1 MKELNL
7 HGLVDQLVPIDV
19 QCQTRP
25 SDIVQLIVLDIL
37 SVRQALVHLESWAAQ
52 IDLEKL
58 IRAGLTAN
66 QLNDDATGRDLDR
79 LHEAGIHEIVSSFLL
94 RTYRIEKLLLHC
106 FHGDTTSKSVYGAYE
121 NPADTLNIT
130 YGYSRDRVGAKQIQF
145 GLFGNTD
152 GIPLYAD
159 VHDGNTSDKEW
170 NPDVLRKVHKQLEK
184 AELTDDFVYVADSA
198 AMTQDTF
205 KQVKAENAYLLTRA
219 PNQLNIVKEALQL
232 AEQPETEWTT
242 PFQSTEKT
250 GATYRCFETNAIY
263 YGTDVRLIVMESSA
277 LDKRKEHTLAKRVAA
292 EADVIA
298 QAQKQY
304 RKAPFHCEA
313 DAKQALELR
322 GNFIGN
328 AKRF

>member
-37 SVRQALVHLESWAAQ
+37 SGRQALVHLESWAAQ

-121 NPADTLNIT
+121 NPADTRLARLAIRMAFCCMPMSMMATPRTRN
-130 YGYSRDRVGAKQIQF
+130 
-145 GLFGNTD
+145 
-152 GIPLYAD
+152 GIP
-159 VHDGNTSDKEW
+159 TSF
-170 NPDVLRKVHKQLEK
+170 EK
-184 AELTDDFVYVADSA
+184 YISNW
-198 AMTQDTF
+198 
-205 KQVKAENAYLLTRA
+205 K
-219 PNQLNIVKEALQL
+219 
-232 AEQPETEWTT
+232 
-242 PFQSTEKT
+242 
-250 GATYRCFETNAIY
+250 
-263 YGTDVRLIVMESSA
+263 
-277 LDKRKEHTLAKRVAA
+277 KRS
-292 EADVIA
+292 
-298 QAQKQY
+298 
-304 RKAPFHCEA
+304 
-313 DAKQALELR
+313 
-322 GNFIGN
+322 
-328 AKRF
+328 